1 MEPARIE
8 DADRR
13 EATLRSY
20 LTGFVLALVLTL
32 IPFGLVVTGGALPRS
47 LIVSGIFLAA
57 IAQVLVHL
65 YYFLHLNRSAGE
77 RWNLLVILF
86 TTLILVI
93 LAGGTV
99 WIMVN
104 LHRHMTLT

>member
-8 DADRR
+8 DGGRR

-20 LTGFVLALVLTL
+20 LTGFALALVLTV
-32 IPFGLVVTGGALPRS
+32 IPFGLAVTGDALPRT

-65 YYFLHLNRSAGE
+65 HYFLHLNGSAGE
-77 RWNLLVILF
+77 RWNLPVILF

-104 LHRHMTLT
+104 LHRHMMI

>member
-1 MEPARIE
+1 MEPARID
-8 DADRR
+8 DAGGR

-20 LTGFVLALVLTL
+20 LTGFALAVVLTVM
-32 IPFGLVVTGGALPRS
+32 PFGLVVTGSALPRS
-47 LIVSGIFLAA
+47 LIVSVIFLAA

-65 YYFLHLNRSAGE
+65 YYFLHLNGATGE

-86 TTLILVI
+86 TTQILVI

>member
-1 MEPARIE
+1 MEHIRVE
-8 DADRR
+8 DDGRR

-20 LTGFVLALVLTL
+20 LTGFALALVLTV
-32 IPFGLVVTGGALPRS
+32 IPFGLVVTGGGLPRS
-47 LIVSGIFLAA
+47 LIVSGILLAA

-65 YYFLHLNRSAGE
+65 YYFLHLNGSAGE

-104 LHRHMTLT
+104 LHRHMIPT

>member
-1 MEPARIE
+1 MEPARTE
-8 DADRR
+8 DAGGR
-13 EATLRSY
+13 EATLGSY
-20 LTGFVLALVLTL
+20 LTGFALALVLTV
-32 IPFGLVVTGGALPRS
+32 IPFGLVVTGDALPRW
-47 LIVSGIFLAA
+47 LIVSVIFLAA

-65 YYFLHLNRSAGE
+65 YYFLHLKESAGE
-77 RWNLLVILF
+77 RWNLPVILF

-104 LHRHMTLT
+104 LHRHMIPT

>member
-1 MEPARIE
+1 MEHIRVE
-8 DADRR
+8 GDGRR

-20 LTGFVLALVLTL
+20 LTGFALALVLTV
-32 IPFGLVVTGGALPRS
+32 IPFGLVVTGGGLPRS
-47 LIVSGIFLAA
+47 LIVSGILLAA

-65 YYFLHLNRSAGE
+65 YYFLHLNGSAGE

-86 TTLILVI
+86 TTQILVI

-104 LHRHMTLT
+104 LHRHMLPT